1 MSLRKKR
8 KHLGIDL
15 DGICFDFQAGF
26 IPWLEEHLDIELP
39 PSEEITSYY
48 WYEEIEGLE
57 EKAFWDEFH
66 KFGKADGY
74 FALDVLPGA
83 LEGLHRIV
91 EAGHRITYITN
102 RPNYAYRQTARA
114 LTLHN
119 FPFSGKLEFA
129 EGRKSPLV
137 REKRVEAFIDD
148 SPRTVAELC
157 AGTEARIYCMDYP
170 FNRDIHNL
178 TGYTR
183 VSSWDEFLEKE
194 GI

>member
-1 MSLRKKR
+1 MNLQKR
-8 KHLGIDL
+8 RHYGIDL
-15 DGICFDFQAGF
+15 DGICFDFQGGF
-26 IPWLEEHLDIELP
+26 VPWLESHLDVKLP
-39 PSEEITSYY
+39 PKEEITSYY
-48 WYEEIEGLE
+48 WYEDVDGLE
-57 EKAFWDEFH
+57 KKDFWDEFH

-74 FALDVLPGA
+74 FNLEVFPDA

-102 RPNYAYRQTARA
+102 RPKYAFRQTLNA
-114 LTLHN
+114 LTLHK

-129 EGRKSPLV
+129 EGRKSPIV
-137 REKRVEAFIDD
+137 RQKGIDAFIDD

-157 AGTEARIYCMDYP
+157 AGTNARIYCMDYP
-170 FNRDIHNL
+170 FNQDIHNL

-183 VSSWDEFLEKE
+183 VKSWGEFLEKE